1 MCAHGAPTLDFNPV
15 YVCMPAS
22 FKFQRSRSASS
33 GCSDRKASY
42 SNVFSGW
49 CSRMRRRGACMLVA
63 CMHACVAMLRIQLY
77 FWFRDQVPQPWQHV
91 EPVLAWRCP
100 FVHDAG
106 KRVDSDPTT
115 EATPFADHFGA
126 VAGCIC
132 KRKWRRRGRHI
143 TDTRWACRGAG
154 RAVTT
159 RRCGWTHD
167 TAHVCLVSRQ
177 WCSFAAGRWSSV
189 TEARR
194 ISAAATAPA
203 CVGYLST

>member
-1 MCAHGAPTLDFNPV
+1 MVHPLSGFQPC
-15 YVCMPAS
+15 VCLYAS
-22 FKFQRSRSASS
+22 ILKVSEVEKRKQRLQRQESKLQQRVQRVVQSDASERCVHA
-33 GCSDRKASY
+33 G
-42 SNVFSGW
+42 G
-49 CSRMRRRGACMLVA
+49 
-63 CMHACVAMLRIQLY
+63 MHACVAMLRMQLY
-77 FWFRDQVPQPWQHV
+77 FWFRNQVPQPWQHV
-91 EPVLAWRCP
+91 EPVLARRCP

-106 KRVDSDPTT
+106 KRVDPDPTT

-126 VAGCIC
+126 VAGCVRQ
-132 KRKWRRRGRHI
+132 RKWRRRGRHI
-143 TDTRWACRGAG
+143 TDARWACRGAG

-177 WCSFAAGRWSSV
+177 WCSCAAGRWPSV

-194 ISAAATAPA
+194 LSAAATAPA